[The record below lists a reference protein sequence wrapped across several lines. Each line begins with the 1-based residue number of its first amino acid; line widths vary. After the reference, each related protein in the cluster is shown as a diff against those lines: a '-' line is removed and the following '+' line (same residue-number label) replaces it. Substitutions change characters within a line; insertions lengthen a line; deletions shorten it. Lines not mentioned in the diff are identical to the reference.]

1 MTAGDELVFAPL
13 GGVGEIGM
21 NLSIYG
27 FGPERRRAW
36 LAVDLGVAFGSE
48 ELLPGIDLI
57 MPDVRFLA
65 EERANLVGIVLTHAH
80 EDHLGALIDLWP
92 RLRVPV
98 YATPFTAALFEAK
111 RRGEPGAPEIPI
123 SVVPLGARFTLGPFD
138 IELVSVAHSIPES
151 NALIIRTPLGTVLH
165 TGDWKLDP
173 TPVLGAPTDEAKLK
187 ALGREGVLALIG
199 DSTNA
204 VREGRSPSEA
214 DVAKVLAELVRDAP
228 ARVAVTTFASNVARI
243 RSAALAGFAAGREI
257 VVIGRAMERVIQ
269 VARETGYLDGVG
281 DFRGTDVYGYLPPDK
296 VLALCT
302 GSQGEPRA
310 ALARIALDEHPDV
323 SLAKGDR
330 VIFSSRTIPGNE
342 KAVGRIVNGL
352 VRQGVEVISDR
363 THLVHV
369 SGHPR
374 RAELADMFSWV
385 KPRIAIPVHGEA
397 LHLAEHAAL
406 ARSLGVPTTIV
417 CSDGDLIKLAPE
429 PVGIIDE
436 VPAARLYK
444 DGKLLVEAEGRT
456 VPQRRRLAYNGMV
469 TVALALTEK
478 GELVGDPEV
487 ELIGIPELDA
497 AGESMA
503 EIAYDAVKTTFE
515 SLPRARRRD
524 PDETA
529 ESIRRAVRAAIA
541 ERWGKKP
548 VCHVHVLSV
557 GG

>member
-1 MTAGDELVFAPL
+1 MANPGDELVFAPL

-27 FGPERRRAW
+27 FGAERRRRW
-36 LAVDLGVAFGSE
+36 LAVDLGVAFAGE
-48 ELLPGIDLI
+48 DLPGIDLI

-65 EERANLVGIVLTHAH
+65 EERGNLVGIVLTHAH
-80 EDHLGALIDLWP
+80 EDHFGALIDLWP

-111 RRGEPGAPEIPI
+111 RLGEPGAPDIPI
-123 SVVPLGARFTLGPFD
+123 KVVPLGARFSLGPFD

-151 NALIIRTPLGTVLH
+151 NALIIRTPLGSVLH
-165 TGDWKLDP
+165 TGDWKIDP
-173 TPVLGAPTDEAKLK
+173 TPVLGAPTDEAKLR
-187 ALGREGVLALIG
+187 ALGEEGVLALIG

-214 DVAKVLAELVRDAP
+214 DVAKVLADLVREAP
-228 ARVAVTTFASNVARI
+228 GRVAVTTFASNVARI
-243 RSAALAGFAAGREI
+243 RSAALAAFAAGREV

-269 VARETGYLDGVG
+269 VARETGYLEGVG
-281 DFRGTDVYGYLPPDK
+281 DFRGTDTYGYLPPDK
-296 VLALCT
+296 VMALCT

-342 KAVGRIVNGL
+342 KAVGRVVNGL

-374 RAELADMFSWV
+374 RAELADLFSWI
-385 KPRIAIPVHGEA
+385 KPRIAVPVHGEA

-406 ARSLGVPTTIV
+406 ARSLGVPSTIV
-417 CSDGDLIKLAPE
+417 CRDGDLIKLAPE
-429 PVGIIDE
+429 PAAVIDE
-436 VPAARLYK
+436 LPAARLYK
-444 DGKLLVEAEGRT
+444 DGKLIDEPESRA
-456 VPQRRRLAYNGMV
+456 VPLRRRLGYNGMV
-469 TVALALTEK
+469 SVALALTDR
-478 GELVGDPEV
+478 GELAADPEV
-487 ELIGIPELDA
+487 ELIGIPELNA
-497 AGESMA
+497 AGLSMA
-503 EIAYDAVKTTFE
+503 EIAYDAVKATLN

-524 PDETA
+524 LDETA
-529 ESIRRAVRAAIA
+529 ESIRRAVRSALA
-541 ERWGKKP
+541 EHWGKKP
-548 VCHVHVLSV
+548 VCHVHVLGV
-557 GG
+557 

>member
-1 MTAGDELVFAPL
+1 MASGDELVFAPL

-27 FGPERRRAW
+27 FGPAVRRSW

-65 EERANLVGIVLTHAH
+65 EERRKLVGIVLTHAH
-80 EDHLGALIDLWP
+80 EDHFGALIDLWP

-111 RRGEPGAPEIPI
+111 RLGEPGAPEIPI
-123 SVVPLGARFTLGPFD
+123 KIVPLGARFSLGPFD

-151 NALIIRTPLGTVLH
+151 NALIVRTPLGTLLH

-173 TPVLGAPTDEAKLK
+173 TPVIGPPTDEAKLK
-187 ALGREGVLALIG
+187 ALGEEGVLALIG

-204 VREGRSPSEA
+204 VREGRSPSET
-214 DVAKVLAELVRDAP
+214 DVAKVLADLVRA
-228 ARVAVTTFASNVARI
+228 ARGRVAVTTFASNVARI
-243 RSAALAGFAAGREI
+243 RSAALAAFAADREV

-269 VARETGYLDGVG
+269 VARETGYLDGIG
-281 DFRGTDVYGYLPPDK
+281 DFRGTDVYGHLPPDK

-323 SLAKGDR
+323 SLTKGDQ

-342 KAVGRIVNGL
+342 KAVGRVVNGL

-374 RAELADMFSWV
+374 RAELADLFSWV

-406 ARSLGVPTTIV
+406 ARSLGVPATIV
-417 CSDGDLIKLAPE
+417 CRDGDLIKLAPE
-429 PVGIIDE
+429 PAGIIDE

-444 DGKLLVEAEGRT
+444 DGKLIVEAEGRT
-456 VPQRRRLAYNGMV
+456 VPLRRRLGYNGMV

-478 GELVGDPEV
+478 GELAADPEV
-487 ELIGIPELDA
+487 ELIGIPELNA

-503 EIAYDAVKTTFE
+503 EIAYDAVKATLE

-529 ESIRRAVRAAIA
+529 ESIRRAVRSAIA
-541 ERWGKKP
+541 EHWGKKP

-557 GG
+557 